1 MGSLLELL
9 DAWEIQLLIVLLSFI
24 LQVFLFFT
32 GSLRQ
37 RSTNGFL
44 RGTIWIAYLGA
55 DLVAIYALG
64 YLSRHKGYSTLGE
77 THPLAF
83 LWAPFLLIHLGG
95 QDTITAFSMEDNNL
109 WLRHLLNLVVQVTQ
123 AMYVFWKSTSWHKN
137 VQLLVP
143 GVFLFTA
150 GIIKYGE
157 RTVALMYGKLNNGMT
172 SNIKISKE
180 RISELTEHDVY
191 QELVCSVLNMQ
202 KVTNT
207 LFGRMLLASPR
218 TWWWLKDGGYDRLS
232 RISWYFVG
240 RLKRRPLWS
249 NKMGQYNLLSSYLG
263 MYDELAVTAPQRLM
277 RMMRKMARGVG
288 VGGKVMNKKLFW
300 VSTLL
305 ETRYEVVDNDLMECV
320 MCEIKKLGSS
330 QRIINRRWTHL
341 EPFVKEIEG
350 MLLLTFSS
358 TIIVLHTITMA
369 YLMKS
374 NANAVS
380 TLQSGIAN
388 SVGLSLSYLNK
399 EILDHNVD
407 ISLSTLIERLKNA
420 PVEFPWRTQH
430 EQHEAV
436 LEELRD
442 IWMRL
447 LIYTAGKSRPE
458 GHAAHLAKGG
468 ELLTFVW
475 LYMASMGVGDG
486 VAQPI
491 ETSTSSRDAS
501 GLSIISI
508 FDL

>member
-1 MGSLLELL
+1 MK
-9 DAWEIQLLIVLLSFI
+9 
-24 LQVFLFFT
+24 
-32 GSLRQ
+32 
-37 RSTNGFL
+37 
-44 RGTIWIAYLGA
+44 
-55 DLVAIYALG
+55 
-64 YLSRHKGYSTLGE
+64 KGYSTLGE

-109 WLRHLLNLVVQVTQ
+109 WLRHLLNLVVQVTL

-191 QELVCSVLNMQ
+191 QELVSTFAALVVFAVMSKKEAASRLHSSVD
-202 KVTNT
+202 VGITYA
-207 LFGRMLLASPR
+207 LFIGSILLDVCALFTVLLASPR

>member
-64 YLSRHKGYSTLGE
+64 YLSRHVDTTMKKGYSTLGE

-109 WLRHLLNLVVQVTQ
+109 WLRHLLNLVVQVTL

-191 QELVCSVLNMQ
+191 QELAEE
-202 KVTNT
+202 K
-207 LFGRMLLASPR
+207 A
-218 TWWWLKDGGYDRLS
+218 
-232 RISWYFVG
+232 
-240 RLKRRPLWS
+240 LWS

-420 PVEFPWRTQH
+420 PVEFPWRTEH

-436 LEELRD
+436 LDELRD